1 MLLGFKPRF
10 KEQIQLGTK
19 VFTMRGKR
27 KNQPKIG
34 ETLYMYTGLRT
45 SKCEK
50 ISDKEK
56 LISTQKVRVWI
67 YAVTN
72 YLEVKIWVDGKRL
85 TESQL
90 SEFVKYDGFVSVRD
104 FADYWIKSSIGK
116 KPTKK
121 GVYKVGGILTLYHW
135 TDLRIEPEIVP
146 QPVACKTCY
155 KERIGGE
162 VCECGSYQFEIVA
175 L

>member
-10 KEQIQLGTK
+10 KDPIQMGTK

-27 KNQPKIG
+27 KNEPKIG
-34 ETLYMYTGLRT
+34 ETLYMYCGLRT
-45 SKCEK
+45 KNCEK

-56 LISTQKVRVWI
+56 LISKQKVRIWI

-72 YLEVKIWVDGKRL
+72 YLEVKIWVDGKQL
-85 TESQL
+85 TAAQL

-121 GVYKVGGILTLYHW
+121 GVYRVGGILTLYHW
-135 TDLRIEPEIVP
+135 TDLRFCKHETRLIKGDYVILNEYDPTPVNTSALKEIYDS
-146 QPVACKTCY
+146 K
-155 KERIGGE
+155 
-162 VCECGSYQFEIVA
+162 
-175 L
+175 